1 MHSQL
6 QQAFHP
12 FAQNSRGRFIFI
24 SDIQV
29 SSLHDLMGA
38 HPDLKCCVHVHT
50 GCWVL
55 LQPRSFVYLQSL
67 QAMMFASLMH

>member
-1 MHSQL
+1 MNSQL

-29 SSLHDLMGA
+29 SSLHVLTCA
-38 HPDLKCCVHVHT
+38 HADRKRCTHVSMARLVFSSH
-50 GCWVL
+50 L
-55 LQPRSFVYLQSL
+55 LCR
-67 QAMMFASLMH
+67 A

>member
-1 MHSQL
+1 MNSQL

-29 SSLHDLMGA
+29 SVLHVVTGA
-38 HPDLKCCVHVHT
+38 HADRKPCTHVNMARVVFSSH
-50 GCWVL
+50 L
-55 LQPRSFVYLQSL
+55 LCRT
-67 QAMMFASLMH
+67 